1 MISYSFHLSNKG
13 NSISTINKLCQVS
26 RHNLRAY
33 NSPNYSKEDIVVLRG
48 SPNSILESVKEIYYS
63 EFNDALDAYNQN
75 KRPDRQI
82 KDYLQ
87 HVSTS
92 RGDVAAEIIIQV
104 GDKDFWSNIDIDRD
118 KLTQVFDAQI
128 SSLERE
134 LPSFR
139 IASAV
144 IHYDESSPH
153 VHIIGIPIADG
164 YTKGLS
170 KQVAKTKVFTQN
182 SLLKL
187 QDTMR
192 TDMSTQLTSF
202 YPELKFQLK
211 EKTNGRNKDIPISMM
226 EEFDAMQNAL
236 KTMTSDLQIYNEF
249 HNNIS
254 ISMEDYKEMNQFIIK
269 EDTIKDGLFNS
280 HTVHSVVLECDS
292 QEQAEVL
299 VEDLNNLYNEH
310 LAIEGIS
317 KTIEDHKNEIQEA
330 NRIIEARDTILAE
343 AQQLANQVKL
353 KQKKALEQINDI
365 YEQLTRDNFI
375 VGFLKGITRFNNL
388 PESFYLTV
396 LDEVRE
402 KVITNS
408 WSIGFKGRLAEITTF
423 ELLQKYFS
431 DEDDDQPT
439 HSISK
444 EKQKNLQL

>member
-1 MISYSFHLSNKG
+1 MISYSFHLANKG
-13 NSISTINKLCQVS
+13 NSISTINKLCQAS

-33 NSPNYSKEDIVVLRG
+33 NSPDYNKEDIVVLRG
-48 SPNSILESVKEIYYS
+48 SPTSILDTVKEIYHS
-63 EFNDALDAYNQN
+63 EFDEALATYNKTKKPN
-75 KRPDRQI
+75 RQI
-82 KDYLQ
+82 HDYLQ
-87 HVSTS
+87 HISAS

-104 GDKDFWSNIDIDRD
+104 CDKDFWSNTNIDRD
-118 KLTQVFDAQI
+118 KLSQVFDAQI
-128 SSLERE
+128 SSLEQE

-153 VHIIGIPIADG
+153 IHIIGIPIAEG
-164 YTKGLS
+164 YAKGLS
-170 KQVAKTKVFTQN
+170 KQVAKTRVFTQK

-192 TDMSTQLTSF
+192 TDMIRQLKTF
-202 YPELKFQLK
+202 YPELNYQLK
-211 EKTNGRNKDIPISMM
+211 EKSTGRNKDIPISMM
-226 EEFDAMQNAL
+226 EEFNEMQNAL

-249 HNNIS
+249 QKNIL
-254 ISMEDYKEMNQFIIK
+254 ISMEDYKEMNKFTIK

-292 QEQAEVL
+292 FEQAEVL

-317 KTIEDHKNEIQEA
+317 KTIEDHKVEIQEA
-330 NRIIEARDTILAE
+330 NRIIEARDSILAE
-343 AQQLANQVKL
+343 AQQLATQVKL

-388 PESFYLTV
+388 PENFYLTV
-396 LDEVRE
+396 LDEVRD

-408 WSIGFKGRLAEITTF
+408 WSLGFKGRLAEITTF

-431 DEDDDQPT
+431 DEEDDQPI